1 MDPAFS
7 PLDPATK
14 EERFASGSNSLP
26 DELLLG
32 FSFDFVAAE
41 FGATQGEHKSPSL
54 DEFRTK
60 IEEGWTAIRYRQ
72 LEELQQY
79 RFPPGYDYGC
89 EQAVRS
95 ALQKD
100 PEVLNPRPKVPT
112 VRVTGM
118 EKGRKPLSQ
127 KALRKL
133 GSAPAGMLLIQA
145 SVDLGADPL
154 LRLLRAARVS
164 EAHHEEGMAGASE
177 LYRVPLFVYAA
188 EIPGAAAS
196 AKADPECPLRWLRA
210 ARVTEFNYCLELA
223 SEPWLDCPLD
233 LPSMCHLEENEGS
246 VQVHY
251 HKSKKTI
258 AHLQALLTVLF
269 WRVFVH
275 LYKEDLE
282 GGGSK
287 PGNLLA
293 LRRVDD
299 RAAGPG
305 TGGSDGGDEALS
317 AEALAASLGGLGGL
331 IRPKT
336 GAHGALM
343 KLLTLL
349 PPEKLNFSFCVLLRH
364 HLRKAPTE
372 RGMQPLG
379 SDPLFCRELEEKLLA
394 AAKAIPQEHW
404 PQAWRGGS
412 SQRDGMN
419 GFPSVEGITSAF
431 VDIAASTQGVTAA
444 ATNQIISK
452 FHGVVHAQPVLEAVG
467 AGDSRSRGLPLL
479 LPGALPG
486 ALPAAVSGP
495 PEQQRRQR
503 TAAST
508 TPAIRCSCS
517 GGEAEWLRHPGS
529 GSKDLW
535 ANNAF
540 VVSNLDRLARM
551 TCFTRTWSPEKDA
564 SQSAAPPGTGDQ
576 EERCMNESQMPV
588 ILDVDKCGVV
598 RACNLPLENVWE
610 CAAAME
616 VVQHMTKEY
625 FAQELDRKHGGE
637 FCYAEVEPT
646 DGLIR
651 DELEWLAFGL
661 LKLQHI
667 MLRAQLQGVGLITY
681 ERTMPAVHNRFEG
694 MPAQPR
700 TGREAG
706 YMQPRM
712 LLLAAPNNFLARRA
726 EVCELHKLV
735 LPQQDGAFVGGFV
748 PEQFLRGG
756 PLQPYYV
763 QTKVGSPLPR
773 KKKGSPGRG
782 CGRGAACSLHAAL
795 ALLP

>member
-1 MDPAFS
+1 M
-7 PLDPATK
+7 T
-14 EERFASGSNSLP
+14 
-26 DELLLG
+26 
-32 FSFDFVAAE
+32 
-41 FGATQGEHKSPSL
+41 
-54 DEFRTK
+54 
-60 IEEGWTAIRYRQ
+60 
-72 LEELQQY
+72 
-79 RFPPGYDYGC
+79 
-89 EQAVRS
+89 
-95 ALQKD
+95 
-100 PEVLNPRPKVPT
+100 
-112 VRVTGM
+112 
-118 EKGRKPLSQ
+118 
-127 KALRKL
+127 
-133 GSAPAGMLLIQA
+133 
-145 SVDLGADPL
+145 
-154 LRLLRAARVS
+154 
-164 EAHHEEGMAGASE
+164 
-177 LYRVPLFVYAA
+177 
-188 EIPGAAAS
+188 
-196 AKADPECPLRWLRA
+196 
-210 ARVTEFNYCLELA
+210 
-223 SEPWLDCPLD
+223 
-233 LPSMCHLEENEGS
+233 
-246 VQVHY
+246 
-251 HKSKKTI
+251 
-258 AHLQALLTVLF
+258 
-269 WRVFVH
+269 
-275 LYKEDLE
+275 
-282 GGGSK
+282 
-287 PGNLLA
+287 
-293 LRRVDD
+293 RR
-299 RAAGPG
+299 
-305 TGGSDGGDEALS
+305 
-317 AEALAASLGGLGGL
+317 
-331 IRPKT
+331 
-336 GAHGALM
+336 
-343 KLLTLL
+343 
-349 PPEKLNFSFCVLLRH
+349 
-364 HLRKAPTE
+364 
-372 RGMQPLG
+372 PLG
-379 SDPLFCRELEEKLLA
+379 
-394 AAKAIPQEHW
+394 
-404 PQAWRGGS
+404 
-412 SQRDGMN
+412 
-419 GFPSVEGITSAF
+419 
-431 VDIAASTQGVTAA
+431 
-444 ATNQIISK
+444 
-452 FHGVVHAQPVLEAVG
+452 
-467 AGDSRSRGLPLL
+467 
-479 LPGALPG
+479 
-486 ALPAAVSGP
+486 
-495 PEQQRRQR
+495 

-763 QTKVGSPLPR
+763 QTKNISVTAQR
-773 KKKGSPGRG
+773 
-782 CGRGAACSLHAAL
+782 AL
-795 ALLP
+795 AVTSGQRMGVPRTLTIMRGWAVEGMNGFPSVEGITSAFVDIAASTQGVTAAATNQIISKFHGVVHAQPVLEAVGAGDSRSRGLPLLLPGALPGALPAAVSGPPEQQRRQRACVPGELLTAVSAGDQQAA